1 MFWLYKFYIIEWY
14 LLIMLDLAL
23 ENKFELKNIQD
34 TAFFQIVLQH
44 LEGIF

>member
-34 TAFFQIVLQH
+34 TTFFQIVLQH